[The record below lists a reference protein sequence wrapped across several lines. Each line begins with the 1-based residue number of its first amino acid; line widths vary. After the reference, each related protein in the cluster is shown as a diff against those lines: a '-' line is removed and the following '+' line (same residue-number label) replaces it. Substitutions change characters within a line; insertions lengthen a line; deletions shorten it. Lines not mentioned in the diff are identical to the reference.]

1 MRWQGLEVVE
11 VVERIGLEAFVGHI
25 GLTQTVVG
33 TTTDSSTAAA
43 SIVYTRGSPRTYPVV
58 DAGVVVVGRIVVA
71 ACIVEHIEANN
82 FDLGCSFDR
91 RYLTLVD
98 C

>member
-43 SIVYTRGSPRTYPVV
+43 SIVYIRGSPRSYPVV
-58 DAGVVVVGRIVVA
+58 DAGVVVVGHIVVA
-71 ACIVEHIEANN
+71 ACIVVHIGANS
-82 FDLGCSFDR
+82 FGLDCSFGHTC
-91 RYLTLVD
+91 LTLVG